1 MSLLTRRS
9 SRAQRGFTLVELM
22 VVVAIIG
29 ILGTLAVAT
38 GSDDPAVDE
47 TANLL
52 ALRISDA
59 SREARSAGHVRDDVA
74 TFEND
79 TMRTRLLITDDGD
92 GQYFAVDLRVEDDAP
107 ATTSAYEEVSRSY
120 VKADT
125 IIVGVEEGVARTV
138 PGSAAVT
145 ALPATYEL
153 FCSANGACG
162 PVTFY
167 LQGTDSVAQ
176 KYRVIVMPLA
186 TLPLVLA
193 DW

>member
-1 MSLLTRRS
+1 MIRNLHTKRRG
-9 SRAQRGFTLVELM
+9 GFTLVELL

-38 GSDDPAVDE
+38 GSNDPEVEE

-59 SREARSAGHVRDDVA
+59 SREARAAGHVRDDVA
-74 TFEND
+74 TAEAD
-79 TMRTRLLITDDGD
+79 TMRSRLLITDDGD
-92 GQYFAVDLRVEDDAP
+92 GQYFAVDLRVEDP
-107 ATTSAYEEVSRSY
+107 VLPSSLYEEVARSY
-120 VKADT
+120 VKTET
-125 IIVGVEEGVARTV
+125 IVAGYEEGVARTE
-138 PGSAAVT
+138 PGSAVVT
-145 ALPATYEL
+145 PLPANYEL
-153 FCSANGACG
+153 LCSAAGTCG

-167 LQGTDSVAQ
+167 LQGTDSVAE
-176 KYRVIVMPLA
+176 KYRVVVMPLA